1 MVFGEHFPFHKDAIW
16 DMTTVEMIHYAK
28 GALMHY
34 QMDMNQ
40 HAMSEDAESSIKK
53 QCNELWDYMFP
64 LSDDYAKNAKE
75 KLNHVKDKYG
85 FD

>member
-1 MVFGEHFPFHKDAIW
+1 MVFGEHFPFHRNAIW

-28 GALMHY
+28 GAIMHY
-34 QMDMNQ
+34 KMDMNQ
-40 HAMSEDAESSIKK
+40 HAMSEDAESSIRK

-64 LSDDYAKNAKE
+64 TTKKYAKTAHE
-75 KLNHVKDKYG
+75 QLNQVKQKHG